1 MAAAKSQGLGKYE
14 TCTELDSHAD
24 TCVVGKHV
32 LLFQDFNRPVNVSG
46 YDANLGTVENCKT
59 VSAAMAY
66 DDIRTGE
73 TVMLIVHQ
81 AISLPYL
88 DNNLLNPMQ
97 LRMNDVRV
105 SEQAKF
111 LTENPKDED
120 HALIVP
126 GMDGGDPLLI
136 PLSLNGVVSY
146 LPTYKPTTEQLETC
160 RRYELTSETPK
171 WDPHDHSFVEQE
183 DAMVDV
189 DDMLRKQGTEL

>member
-1 MAAAKSQGLGKYE
+1 MAAAKSQGLEKYE

-81 AISLPYL
+81 AISLPHL

-105 SEQAKF
+105 SE
-111 LTENPKDED
+111 
-120 HALIVP
+120 
-126 GMDGGDPLLI
+126 
-136 PLSLNGVVSY
+136 
-146 LPTYKPTTEQLETC
+146 
-160 RRYELTSETPK
+160 
-171 WDPHDHSFVEQE
+171 
-183 DAMVDV
+183 
-189 DDMLRKQGTEL
+189 